1 MSDVDF
7 IFFCDFVVVYLTPL
21 ISYNPF
27 LNLPMSNINFLSI
40 DQLNLQEFDSNSE
53 LIPLLTPEDE
63 EEMNNEELPASL
75 PILPLRNT
83 VLFPGVVIPISAG
96 RDKSIKLIND
106 ANAGDKII
114 GVVAQKNEDI
124 EDPTKNDIHTIGTV
138 ARILRVLKM
147 PDGNI
152 TVILQGKK
160 RFEIDKVTSEKPYI
174 SASIKEVEEKR
185 PGKHDTEFAAIV
197 ESVKEL
203 AIEIIKESPNIP
215 TEATFAIKNIESH
228 SFLIN
233 FVSSNMNLS
242 VIEKQNLLA
251 MNTLKERALETLRF
265 MNVELQKLELK
276 NDIQSKVRF
285 DLDQQQREY
294 FLHQQM
300 KTIQEELGG
309 VSQEQELDEMR
320 LKAKSKKWD
329 DKTKTHFEKEL
340 TKMQRMN
347 PQAPDFGIQRNYL
360 ELFLKLPWNEFSKDN
375 FDLTRAQKILDRDHF
390 GLEDVKKRMIEHLA
404 VLKLRNDMKSP
415 ILCLTGPPGVGKTSI
430 GKSVAAALGREYVRI
445 SLGGLRDEAEIRGHR
460 KTYIGAMPGRIIQS
474 LKKAGTSNP
483 VFVLDEI
490 DKLSNSNH
498 GDPSSAL
505 LEVLDPEQN
514 NSFYDNFLE
523 YGYDLSKVMFIATSN
538 NLSAIQPALRDRMEV
553 IKMSGYTIEE
563 KVEIARQHLFPKQ
576 LAAHGL
582 TSKELTIGKK
592 QLEKIVEGYTRES
605 GVRGLEAK
613 IAQVIRHAAKSVAME
628 EEYNQKVTDEDIV
641 QVLGAPRMARDKSES
656 NDVAG
661 VVTGLAWTA
670 VGGDILFIESLLSPG
685 KGTMTITGNLGTVMK
700 ESATIALEYI
710 KANTTL
716 LGLDSDVIS
725 NYNIHLHVPEGAT
738 PKDGPSAGIAM
749 LTSLVSLFTQKKIKK
764 NMAMTGEITL
774 RGKVLPVG
782 GIKEK
787 ILAAKRANIKEII
800 LCSENKQDID
810 EIKPDYIKGLTF
822 HYVKE
827 MSEVLQI
834 AITDQKVKNAKKL

>member
-1 MSDVDF
+1 MSKHK
-7 IFFCDFVVVYLTPL
+7 ILT
-21 ISYNPF
+21 ID
-27 LNLPMSNINFLSI
+27 NLS
-40 DQLNLQEFDSNSE
+40 QQEFDSEAE

-63 EEMNNEELPASL
+63 EEMMKEELPESL
-75 PILPLRNT
+75 PILPLRNM
-83 VLFPGVVIPISAG
+83 VLFPGVVIPITAG
-96 RDKSIKLIND
+96 RDKSIKLIDD
-106 ANAGDKII
+106 ANAGGKII
-114 GVVAQKNEDI
+114 GVVAQKDEDI
-124 EDPTKNDIHTIGTV
+124 EDPSKEDINSIGTV

-147 PDGNI
+147 PDGTT

-160 RFEIDKVTSEKPYI
+160 RFEIESITSEEPYL
-174 SASIKEVEEKR
+174 SALIKDFAEDRPNSDDSEFLAILESI
-185 PGKHDTEFAAIV
+185 
-197 ESVKEL
+197 KEL
-203 AIEIIKESPNIP
+203 AIQIIKVSPNIP
-215 TEATFAIKNIESH
+215 SEATFAIKNIESQ

-233 FVSSNMNLS
+233 FVTSNMNLS
-242 VIEKQNLLA
+242 VKEKQDLLA
-251 MNTLKERALETLRF
+251 INSLRDRALETLKY
-265 MNVELQKLELK
+265 MNIELQKLELK

-309 VSQEQELDEMR
+309 STQEEEMDDM
-320 LKAKSKKWD
+320 LAKSKDKKWD
-329 DKTKTHFEKEL
+329 EKTQAIFEKEL
-340 TKMQRMN
+340 TKMRRMN
-347 PQAPDFGIQRNYL
+347 PQAPDFGIQRNYM
-360 ELFLKLPWNEFSKDN
+360 ELLLDLPWNEFSKDN
-375 FDLTRAQKILDRDHF
+375 FDLKNAQKILDRDHF
-390 GLEDVKKRMIEHLA
+390 GLEEVKKRMIEHLA

-415 ILCLTGPPGVGKTSI
+415 IICLTGPPGVGKTSI
-430 GKSVAAALGREYVRI
+430 GRSIAEALGREYVRI

-514 NSFYDNFLE
+514 SAFYDNFVEL
-523 YGYDLSKVMFIATSN
+523 GYDLSKVMFIATSN
-538 NLSAIQPALRDRMEV
+538 NMAAIQPALRDRMEI

-563 KVEIARQHLFPKQ
+563 KVEIAKQHLFPRQ
-576 LAAHGL
+576 LKEHGL
-582 TSKELTIGKK
+582 TSKDLTIGKK

-613 IAQVIRHAAKSVAME
+613 IAQVIRNAAKSVAME
-628 EEYNQKVTDEDIV
+628 EEYNKKVTDEDIV
-641 QVLGAPRMARDKSES
+641 KVLGVPRLERDKYES

-661 VVTGLAWTA
+661 VVTGLAWTN

-685 KGTMTITGNLGTVMK
+685 KGGMSITGNLGTVMK

-710 KANTTL
+710 KANVDQIGLTSEL
-716 LGLDSDVIS
+716 LSK
-725 NYNIHLHVPEGAT
+725 YNIHLHVPEGAT

-749 LTSLVSLFTQKKIKK
+749 LTSLVSLFTQKRIKK
-764 NMAMTGEITL
+764 NIAMTGEITL

-800 LCSENKQDID
+800 LCHENKSDVD
-810 EIKPDYIKGLTF
+810 EIKPEYLTGVTF

-827 MSEVLQI
+827 MSEVLAI

>member
-1 MSDVDF
+1 MPNHKILSFD
-7 IFFCDFVVVYLTPL
+7 
-21 ISYNPF
+21 
-27 LNLPMSNINFLSI
+27 NLA
-40 DQLNLQEFDSNSE
+40 LQEFDTEAE
-53 LIPLLTPEDE
+53 LIPLMTPEDE
-63 EEMNNEELPASL
+63 EEMSKEKLPESL

-83 VLFPGVVIPISAG
+83 VLFPGVVIPITAG
-96 RDKSIKLIND
+96 RDKSIRLINE

-114 GVVAQKNEDI
+114 GVVAQINEED
-124 EDPTKNDIHTIGTV
+124 EDPTKNDIHQIGTV

-147 PDGNI
+147 PDGNV

-160 RFEIDKVTSEKPYI
+160 RFEIDAVFQEKPYI
-174 SASIKEVEEKR
+174 TATIKEVQEKR
-185 PGKHDTEFAAIV
+185 PSVHDTEFNTIADSIR
-197 ESVKEL
+197 EL
-203 AIEIIKESPNIP
+203 AVQIIKESPNIP
-215 TEATFAIKNIESH
+215 TEATFAIKNIESQ

-242 VIEKQNLLA
+242 VDEKQNLLQ
-251 MNTLKERALETLRF
+251 MNVLKERALETLRY
-265 MNVELQKLELK
+265 MNVEFQKLELK

-309 VSQEQELDEMR
+309 VSNEQEFEDMR
-320 LKAKSKKWD
+320 LRAKTKKWN
-329 DKTKTHFEKEL
+329 DKTQKYFEKEFSKL
-340 TKMQRMN
+340 QRMN

-360 ELFLKLPWNEFSKDN
+360 ELYLDLPWNEFSKDK
-375 FDLTRAQKILDRDHF
+375 FDLKNAQKILDRDHF

-415 ILCLTGPPGVGKTSI
+415 IICLTGPPGVGKTSI
-430 GKSVAAALGREYVRI
+430 GKSVAEALGREYVRI

-474 LKKAGTSNP
+474 IKKAKTSNP
-483 VFVLDEI
+483 VFILDEI
-490 DKLSNSNH
+490 DKLSVSNQ

-514 NSFYDNFLE
+514 NDFYDNFLE
-523 YGYDLSKVMFIATSN
+523 MGYDLSKVMFIATSN
-538 NLSAIQPALRDRMEV
+538 NMATIQPALKDRMEV
-553 IKMSGYTIEE
+553 IKMTGYTTEE

-576 LAAHGL
+576 LKEHGL
-582 TSKELTIGKK
+582 TSKDLSIGKK
-592 QLEKIVEGYTRES
+592 QLEKVIEGYTRES
-605 GVRGLEAK
+605 GVRSLEQK
-613 IAQVIRHAAKSVAME
+613 LAQVIRNAAKSVAMD
-628 EEYNQKVTDEDIV
+628 EEYNQKVTDEDIEKI
-641 QVLGAPRMARDKSES
+641 LGAPKLQRDKAEG

-661 VVTGLAWTA
+661 VVTGLAWTS
-670 VGGDILFIESLLSPG
+670 VGGDILFIESLISSG
-685 KGTMTITGNLGTVMK
+685 KGTLTLTGNLGTVMK
-700 ESATIALEYI
+700 ESATIALEYL
-710 KANTTL
+710 K
-716 LGLDSDVIS
+716 S
-725 NYNIHLHVPEGAT
+725 NAELFGINPEILTKYNFHLHVPEGAT

-749 LTSLVSLFTQKKIKK
+749 LTSLVSLLTQRKIKK
-764 NMAMTGEITL
+764 NIAMTGEITL

-800 LCSENKQDID
+800 LCDQNKSDID
-810 EIKPDYIKGLTF
+810 EIKADYLQGLTF

-827 MSEVLQI
+827 MSEVI
-834 AITDQKVKNAKKL
+834 DVAITNQKVKNAKNL

>member
-1 MSDVDF
+1 
-7 IFFCDFVVVYLTPL
+7 
-21 ISYNPF
+21 
-27 LNLPMSNINFLSI
+27 MSNQRILTFDNLS
-40 DQLNLQEFDSNSE
+40 LQEFDSEAE

-63 EEMNNEELPASL
+63 EEMSNEELPDSL
-75 PILPLRNT
+75 SILPLRNT
-83 VLFPGVVIPISAG
+83 VLFPGVVIPITAG

-106 ANAGDKII
+106 AYAGSKII
-114 GVVAQKNEDI
+114 GVVAQKNEEE
-124 EDPTKNDIHTIGTV
+124 EDPTKNDIHHVGTV

-147 PDGNI
+147 PDGNV

-160 RFEIDKVTSEKPYI
+160 RFEIDAVISEKPYI
-174 SASIKEVEEKR
+174 KAKVKEIAEKR
-185 PGKHDTEFAAIV
+185 PGKHDTEFGAIV
-197 ESVKEL
+197 DSIKEL

-215 TEATFAIKNIESH
+215 TEATFAIRNIESQ

-233 FVSSNMNLS
+233 FISSNMNLT
-242 VIEKQNLLA
+242 VEEKQNL
-251 MNTLKERALETLRF
+251 MMMSVLKERALETLRY
-265 MNVELQKLELK
+265 MNVEFQKLELK

-309 VSQEQELDEMR
+309 VSNEQEFEEMR
-320 LKAKSKKWD
+320 TRAKSQKWD
-329 DKTKTHFEKEL
+329 DKTKKHFEKEFS
-340 TKMQRMN
+340 KMQRMN

-360 ELFLKLPWNEFSKDN
+360 DLFLDLPWNSYSKDN
-375 FDLTRAQKILDRDHF
+375 FDLKNAQKVLDRDHF

-415 ILCLTGPPGVGKTSI
+415 IICLTGPPGVGKTSI
-430 GKSVAAALGREYVRI
+430 GRSIAEALGRKYVRI

-490 DKLSNSNH
+490 DKLSNGSH

-523 YGYDLSKVMFIATSN
+523 MGYDLSKVMFIATSN
-538 NLSAIQPALRDRMEV
+538 NMAAIQPALKDRMEI

-563 KVEIARQHLFPKQ
+563 KVEIARQHLFPRQ
-576 LAAHGL
+576 LKEHGL
-582 TSKELTIGKK
+582 TTKDLTIGKK

-613 IAQVIRHAAKSVAME
+613 IAQVIRNAAKSVAME
-628 EEYNQKVTDEDIV
+628 EVYNKKVTDEDIIKT
-641 QVLGAPRMARDKSES
+641 LGVPRLERDKYEN

-661 VVTGLAWTA
+661 VVTGLAWTS
-670 VGGDILFIESLLSPG
+670 VGGDILFIESLISPG

-710 KANTTL
+710 KANAKL
-716 LGLDSDVIS
+716 LGLDSEILS
-725 NYNIHLHVPEGAT
+725 KYNIHLHVPEGAT

-749 LTSLVSLFTQKKIKK
+749 LTSLVSLFTQKRVKK

-800 LCSENKQDID
+800 LCHENKSDID
-810 EIKPDYIKGLTF
+810 EIKPEYLEGLSF

-827 MSEVLQI
+827 MSEVLKF
-834 AITDQKVKNAKKL
+834 ALTDQKVKNAKDL

>member
-1 MSDVDF
+1 
-7 IFFCDFVVVYLTPL
+7 
-21 ISYNPF
+21 
-27 LNLPMSNINFLSI
+27 MSNQNILTFDNLS
-40 DQLNLQEFDSNSE
+40 LQEFDTE
-53 LIPLLTPEDE
+53 TDLIPLLTPEDE
-63 EEMNNEELPASL
+63 EEMNKEVLPSSL

-106 ANAGDKII
+106 ANAGNKII
-114 GVVAQKNEDI
+114 GVVAQKNEED
-124 EDPTKNDIHTIGTV
+124 EDPTKNDIYTIGTV
-138 ARILRVLKM
+138 AKILRVLKM

-160 RFEIDKVTSEKPYI
+160 RFEIDSVTTENPYLT
-174 SASIKEVEEKR
+174 ATIKEVEEKR
-185 PGKHDTEFAAIV
+185 PAKQDTEFNAIID
-197 ESVKEL
+197 STREL
-203 AIEIIKESPNIP
+203 AIQIIKESPNIP
-215 TEATFAIKNIESH
+215 TEATFAIKNIESQ
-228 SFLIN
+228 SFLVN

-242 VIEKQNLLA
+242 VKEKQDLLTI
-251 MNTLKERALETLRF
+251 NVLKERALETLRY
-265 MNVELQKLELK
+265 MNIELQKLELK

-309 VSQEQELDEMR
+309 VSNEQEIEDMR
-320 LKAKSKKWD
+320 QKAKEKKWD
-329 DKTKTHFEKEL
+329 DKTAKHFEKEIA
-340 TKMQRMN
+340 KMQRMN

-360 ELFLKLPWNEFSKDN
+360 ELFLELPWKHYSKDN
-375 FDLTRAQKILDRDHF
+375 FDLKRAQKIIDRDHF
-390 GLEDVKKRMIEHLA
+390 GLEDVKKRIIEHLA

-415 ILCLTGPPGVGKTSI
+415 IICLTGPPGVGKTSI
-430 GKSVAAALGREYVRI
+430 GKSVAECLGREYVRI

-514 NSFYDNFLE
+514 NDFYDNFLE
-523 YGYDLSKVMFIATSN
+523 MGYDLSKVMFIATSN
-538 NLSAIQPALRDRMEV
+538 NMANIQPALRDRMEV
-553 IKMSGYTIEE
+553 IKMTGYTIEE
-563 KVEIARQHLFPKQ
+563 KVEIAQKHLFPKQ
-576 LAAHGL
+576 LKEHGL
-582 TSKELTIGKK
+582 KTSDFTVAKK
-592 QLEKIVEGYTRES
+592 QFEKIVEGYTRES
-605 GVRGLEAK
+605 GVRSLEQK
-613 IAQVIRHAAKSVAME
+613 LAQVIRNAAKSVAME
-628 EEYNQKVTDEDIV
+628 EEYNKKLTDEDIV
-641 QVLGAPRMARDKSES
+641 KILGAPKLERDKSES
-656 NDVAG
+656 NEVAG
-661 VVTGLAWTA
+661 VVTGLAWTS
-670 VGGDILFIESLLSPG
+670 VGGDILFIESLFSSG
-685 KGTMTITGNLGTVMK
+685 KGNLTLTGNLGTVMK

-710 KANTTL
+710 KSNASFF
-716 LGLDSDVIS
+716 GLSAETIS
-725 NYNIHLHVPEGAT
+725 KYNIHLHVPEGAT

-749 LTSLVSLFTQKKIKK
+749 LTSLVSLLTQRKIKK
-764 NMAMTGEITL
+764 NLAMTGEITL

-800 LCSENKQDID
+800 LCFENKSDID
-810 EIKPDYIKGLTF
+810 EINPDYLNGLTF

-827 MSEVLQI
+827 MTEVI
-834 AITDQKVKNAKKL
+834 AIAVTNQNVKNAKKL

>member
-1 MSDVDF
+1 MS
-7 IFFCDFVVVYLTPL
+7 YH
-21 ISYNPF
+21 
-27 LNLPMSNINFLSI
+27 NLLSI
-40 DQLNLQEFDSNSE
+40 DNLSLQEFDTDAE

-106 ANAGDKII
+106 ANAGNKII
-114 GVVAQKNEDI
+114 GVVAQKNEED
-124 EDPTKNDIHTIGTV
+124 EDPTKNDIHKVGTV

-160 RFEIDKVTSEKPYI
+160 RFQIDAVTSEKPYI
-174 SASIKEVEEKR
+174 NALVKEVEEKR
-185 PGKHDTEFAAIV
+185 PSHHDTEFLAIL
-197 ESVKEL
+197 ESIKEL
-203 AIEIIKESPNIP
+203 AIQIIKESPNIP
-215 TEATFAIKNIESH
+215 TEATFAIKNIESQ
-228 SFLIN
+228 SFLVN

-242 VIEKQNLLA
+242 VSEKQNLLA
-251 MNTLKERALETLRF
+251 MNALKERALETLRF

-309 VSQEQELDEMR
+309 VSQEEELEEMR
-320 LKAKSKKWD
+320 HKAKSKTWD
-329 DKTKTHFEKEL
+329 EKTKKHFEKEL
-340 TKMQRMN
+340 SKMQRMN

-360 ELFLKLPWNEFSKDN
+360 ELFLELPWDHYSKDN
-375 FDLTRAQKILDRDHF
+375 FDLKRAQKILDRDHF

-415 ILCLTGPPGVGKTSI
+415 IICLTGPPGVGKTSI
-430 GKSVAAALGREYVRI
+430 GKSVAEALGREYVRI

-490 DKLSNSNH
+490 DKLSNSH
-498 GDPSSAL
+498 QGDPSSAL

-514 NSFYDNFLE
+514 NAFYDNFLE
-523 YGYDLSKVMFIATSN
+523 MGYDLSKVMFIATSN
-538 NLSAIQPALRDRMEV
+538 NMQAIQPALKDRMEV

-563 KVEIARQHLFPKQ
+563 KTEIARQHLFPKQ
-576 LAAHGL
+576 LKEHGL
-582 TSKELTIGKK
+582 TAKDLIIGKK

-613 IAQVIRHAAKSVAME
+613 IAQVVRNIAKSVAMDE
-628 EEYNQKVTDEDIV
+628 DYNKKLTDEDIIKI
-641 QVLGAPRMARDKSES
+641 LGVPRLQRDKSES

-670 VGGDILFIESLLSPG
+670 VGGDILFIESLISPG
-685 KGTMTITGNLGTVMK
+685 KGTMTITGNLGNVMK

-710 KANTTL
+710 KANAAQ
-716 LGLDSDVIS
+716 LGLNSEMLS
-725 NYNIHLHVPEGAT
+725 KYNIHLHVPEGAT

-749 LTSLVSLFTQKKIKK
+749 LSSLVSLFTQKRIKK
-764 NMAMTGEITL
+764 SIAMTGEITL

-800 LCSENKQDID
+800 MCHENKQDID
-810 EIKPDYIKGLTF
+810 EIKPEYIEGLTF

-827 MSEVLQI
+827 MSEVLKY
-834 AITDQKVKNAKKL
+834 ALTDQNVKNAKKL

>member
-1 MSDVDF
+1 MSQHKIITLD
-7 IFFCDFVVVYLTPL
+7 
-21 ISYNPF
+21 
-27 LNLPMSNINFLSI
+27 NLS
-40 DQLNLQEFDSNSE
+40 LQEFDSEAE
-53 LIPLLTPEDE
+53 LIPLLSAEDE
-63 EEMNNEELPASL
+63 EEMFKEVLPEEIA
-75 PILPLRNT
+75 ILPLRNT

-106 ANAGDKII
+106 ANASGKPI
-114 GVVAQKNEDI
+114 GVVSQINEED
-124 EDPTKNDIHTIGTV
+124 EDPSPNQIHKVGTV

-160 RFEIDKVTSEKPYI
+160 RFEIEDVTSESPYLK
-174 SASIKEVEEKR
+174 ATIKEVAENR
-185 PGKHDTEFAAIV
+185 PKKSDKEFSTIID
-197 ESVKEL
+197 SLKEL
-203 AIEIIKESPNIP
+203 ATQIIQESPNIP
-215 TEATFAIKNIESH
+215 SEATFAIKNIESQ

-242 VIEKQNLLA
+242 VKEKQDLLSI
-251 MNTLKERALETLRF
+251 NDLKDRALETLRF

-309 VSQEQELDEMR
+309 VSNEQEIEDMR
-320 LKAKSKKWD
+320 AKSKTKIWD
-329 DKTKTHFEKEL
+329 DKIQKHFDKEL
-340 TKMQRMN
+340 SKMQRMN

-360 ELFLKLPWNEFSKDN
+360 ELFLDLPWGKFSKDK
-375 FDLTRAQKILDRDHF
+375 FDLKKAEKILDRDHF

-430 GKSVAAALGREYVRI
+430 GKSVAEALGREYVRI

-490 DKLSNSNH
+490 DKLSNSH
-498 GDPSSAL
+498 QGDPSSAL

-514 NSFYDNFLE
+514 SEFYDNFLE
-523 YGYDLSKVMFIATSN
+523 MGYDLSKVMFIATSN
-538 NLSAIQPALRDRMEV
+538 NMAAIQPALQDRMEI

-563 KVEIARQHLFPKQ
+563 KVEIAKQHLFPKQ
-576 LAAHGL
+576 LALHGL
-582 TSKELTIGKK
+582 TSKQLSIGKK
-592 QLEKIVEGYTRES
+592 QFEKIVEGYTRES
-605 GVRGLEAK
+605 GVRGLENK
-613 IAQVIRHAAKSVAME
+613 IAQVIRNAAKSVAME
-628 EEYNQKVTDEDIV
+628 EEYNIKLTDEDVVKI
-641 QVLGAPRMARDKSES
+641 LGVPRLERDKSES

-661 VVTGLAWTA
+661 VVTGLAWTS
-670 VGGDILFIESLLSPG
+670 VGGDILFIESLVSPG

-710 KANTTL
+710 KANAVL
-716 LGLDSDVIS
+716 LGLDSEML
-725 NYNIHLHVPEGAT
+725 NKYNIHLHVPEGAT

-749 LTSLVSLFTQKKIKK
+749 LTSLVSVLSQKKIKK
-764 NMAMTGEITL
+764 NIAMTGEITL

-800 LCSENKQDID
+800 LCQENKSDID
-810 EIKPDYIKGLTF
+810 EIKAAYLEGLSF

-827 MSEVLQI
+827 MSEVLAI
-834 AITDQKVKNAKKL
+834 AITNEKVKNAKQL

>member
-1 MSDVDF
+1 MSQQKIITID
-7 IFFCDFVVVYLTPL
+7 
-21 ISYNPF
+21 
-27 LNLPMSNINFLSI
+27 NLS
-40 DQLNLQEFDSNSE
+40 LQEFDSE
-53 LIPLLTPEDE
+53 ADLIPLLTPEDE
-63 EEMNNEELPASL
+63 EEMYNEELPSDL
-75 PILPLRNT
+75 LILPLRNT
-83 VLFPGVVIPISAG
+83 VLFPGVVIPITAG
-96 RDKSIKLIND
+96 RDKSIKLID
-106 ANAGDKII
+106 AANATNKII
-114 GVVAQKNEDI
+114 GVVSQINEED
-124 EDPTKNDIHTIGTV
+124 EDPAQDDINKIGTV

-147 PDGNI
+147 PDGNV

-160 RFEIDKVTSEKPYI
+160 RFEIDQVTATEPYLK
-174 SASIKEVEEKR
+174 ATIKNVAEER
-185 PGKHDTEFAAIV
+185 PIKKDKEF
-197 ESVKEL
+197 L
-203 AIEIIKESPNIP
+203 AIIDSVRDLAIQIITESPNIP
-215 TEATFAIKNIESH
+215 TEATFAIRNIESN

-242 VIEKQNLLA
+242 VVEKQELLEI
-251 MNTLKERALETLRF
+251 NNLKERALATLKY
-265 MNVELQKLELK
+265 MNLEFQKLELK

-309 VSQEQELDEMR
+309 VSQEEEIEEMR
-320 LKAKSKKWD
+320 TKSKTKIWD
-329 DKTKTHFEKEL
+329 EKTQKHFDKEL
-340 TKMQRMN
+340 SKMQRSN
-347 PQAPDFGIQRNYL
+347 PQSPDFGIQRNYL
-360 ELFLKLPWNEFSKDN
+360 ELFLDLPWGHYSKDK
-375 FDLTRAQKILDRDHF
+375 FDLKRAEKILNRDHF

-430 GKSVAAALGREYVRI
+430 GKSIAEALGREYVRI

-460 KTYIGAMPGRIIQS
+460 KTYIGALPGRIIQS

-490 DKLSNSNH
+490 DKLSNSNQ

-514 NSFYDNFLE
+514 SDFYDNFLE
-523 YGYDLSKVMFIATSN
+523 LGYDLSKVMFIATSN
-538 NLSAIQPALRDRMEV
+538 NMATIQPALKDRMEV

-563 KVEIARQHLFPKQ
+563 KVEIAKQHLFPKQ
-576 LAAHGL
+576 LAEHGL
-582 TSKELTIGKK
+582 TSKHLSIGKK

-605 GVRGLEAK
+605 GVRGLENK
-613 IAQVIRHAAKSVAME
+613 IAQVIRNAAKSVAME
-628 EEYNQKVTDEDIV
+628 EEYNIKVTDEDIV
-641 QVLGAPRMARDKSES
+641 KILGVPRMGRDKSES

-661 VVTGLAWTA
+661 VVTGLAWTS
-670 VGGDILFIESLLSPG
+670 VGGDILFIESLISPG
-685 KGTMTITGNLGTVMK
+685 KGIMTITGNLGTVMK

-710 KANTTL
+710 KANAEL
-716 LGLDSDVIS
+716 LGLNSEMLGK
-725 NYNIHLHVPEGAT
+725 YNIHLHVPEGAT

-749 LTSLVSLFTQKKIKK
+749 LTSLVSVFTQKKIKK
-764 NMAMTGEITL
+764 SLAMTGEITL

-787 ILAAKRANIKEII
+787 ILAAKRANIKELI
-800 LCSENKQDID
+800 LCHENKSDVD
-810 EIKPDYIKGLTF
+810 EIKAEYLTGLTF

-827 MSEVLQI
+827 MHEVLAI
-834 AITDQKVKNAKKL
+834 AITKEKVKNAKTL